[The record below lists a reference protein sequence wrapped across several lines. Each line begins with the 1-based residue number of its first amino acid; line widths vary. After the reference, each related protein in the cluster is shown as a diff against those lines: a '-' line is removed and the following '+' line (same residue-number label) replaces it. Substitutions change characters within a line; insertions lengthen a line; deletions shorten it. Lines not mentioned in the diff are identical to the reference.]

1 LIRNTYTKKT
11 LSESKVFSM
20 PSRRTADADAD
31 ETVSGGVLSL
41 LISYYRFHLTR
52 RFSGIKFIP
61 PGLHMITWSA
71 SPSAGQRHQPSNP
84 GDTVSTDRPDLAN
97 IAGAGPAA
105 IPIRSAL
112 LRIWNPRER
121 VILSYDRQTESVP
134 HSPSSVSGAPN
145 DEEEPAQVI
154 SEDHLR
160 TLDPEMAAYPW
171 DGFPRWSGLT
181 NLITR
186 EVLSGVLGNGRVDAM
201 TPVEGEVDEAARKG
215 ADRFTVP
222 QTETGITEAVPPPA
236 TTEAGGARGGE
247 SGNPAAGT
255 GSAPASALASLA
267 SASAEERAMRFA
279 QFELKR
285 SWAEGAVGEEVTKW
299 SRDKSW
305 LLGHVVTE
313 QLEGGE

>member
-1 LIRNTYTKKT
+1 
-11 LSESKVFSM
+11 
-20 PSRRTADADAD
+20 
-31 ETVSGGVLSL
+31 
-41 LISYYRFHLTR
+41 
-52 RFSGIKFIP
+52 
-61 PGLHMITWSA
+61 
-71 SPSAGQRHQPSNP
+71 
-84 GDTVSTDRPDLAN
+84 
-97 IAGAGPAA
+97 
-105 IPIRSAL
+105 
-112 LRIWNPRER
+112 
-121 VILSYDRQTESVP
+121 
-134 HSPSSVSGAPN
+134 
-145 DEEEPAQVI
+145 
-154 SEDHLR
+154 
-160 TLDPEMAAYPW
+160 MAAYPW

-222 QTETGITEAVPPPA
+222 QTQTGITEAVPPPA

>member
-1 LIRNTYTKKT
+1 
-11 LSESKVFSM
+11 
-20 PSRRTADADAD
+20 
-31 ETVSGGVLSL
+31 
-41 LISYYRFHLTR
+41 
-52 RFSGIKFIP
+52 
-61 PGLHMITWSA
+61 MITWSA
-71 SPSAGQRHQPSNP
+71 SPSAGQGSQSSNT
-84 GDTVSTDRPDLAN
+84 DDIVSGGPASL
-97 IAGAGPAA
+97 AGAEPAA

-121 VILSYDRQTESVP
+121 VVLPYDRQTESVP
-134 HSPSSVSGAPN
+134 LPPSSTSNVSN
-145 DEEEPAQVI
+145 EEEEPAQAI

-171 DGFPRWSGLT
+171 EGFPRWNGLT

-186 EVLSGVLGNGRVDAM
+186 EVLAGVLGNGRVDAM
-201 TPVEGEVDEAARKG
+201 TPVEGEVDEPARKG
-215 ADRFTVP
+215 ATRS
-222 QTETGITEAVPPPA
+222 AVLQVG
-236 TTEAGGARGGE
+236 TTEAGGTGG
-247 SGNPAAGT
+247 GGGGDGAAET
-255 GSAPASALASLA
+255 APALAST
-267 SASAEERAMRFA
+267 EERPMKFA